1 MEKQHATVSPAE
13 KEKSRDQF
21 KTLILE
27 GTRYKT
33 LYNKKF
39 ELITPW
45 QKPDPKK
52 MVSFLPGTVIR
63 VLVKKGDK
71 VSVGQDLLLLEAMK
85 MQNRIKADR
94 EGIIKNVLVKEGDKL
109 PKGVVMIEFR

>member
-1 MEKQHATVSPAE
+1 MEEKNTTVPLAE
-13 KEKSRDQF
+13 NEKSSDQF
-21 KTLILE
+21 RMLVLE
-27 GTRYKT
+27 GTCYKT

-39 ELITPW
+39 ELLSPW

-52 MVSFLPGTVIR
+52 MISFLPGTVIK

-71 VSVGQDLLLLEAMK
+71 VSAGQDLLLLEAMK
-85 MQNRIKADR
+85 MQNRIKSDR
-94 EGIIKNVLVKEGDKL
+94 EGIIKNVLVKEGDKV

>member
-1 MEKQHATVSPAE
+1 MEERNTTVPLAE
-13 KEKSRDQF
+13 NEKSSDQF
-21 KTLILE
+21 RMLVLE

-39 ELITPW
+39 ELLSPW

-52 MVSFLPGTVIR
+52 MISFLPGTVIK

-71 VSVGQDLLLLEAMK
+71 VSAGQDLLLLEAMK
-85 MQNRIKADR
+85 MQNRIKSDR
-94 EGIIKNVLVKEGDKL
+94 EGIIKNVLVKEGDKV

>member
-1 MEKQHATVSPAE
+1 MEEKNTTVLLAE
-13 KEKSRDQF
+13 NEKSSDQF
-21 KTLILE
+21 RMLVLE

-39 ELITPW
+39 ELLSPW

-52 MVSFLPGTVIR
+52 MISFLPGTVIK

-71 VSVGQDLLLLEAMK
+71 VSAGQDLLLLEAMK
-85 MQNRIKADR
+85 MQNRIKSDR
-94 EGIIKNVLVKEGDKL
+94 EGIIKNVLVKEGDKV

>member
-1 MEKQHATVSPAE
+1 MEEQNVALSQAE
-13 KEKSRDQF
+13 SEKSRDPF
-21 KTLILE
+21 RTLVLE

-39 ELITPW
+39 ELLSPW

-52 MVSFLPGTVIR
+52 MISFLPGTVIK

-71 VSVGQDLLLLEAMK
+71 VSEGQDLLLLEAMK
-85 MQNRIKADR
+85 MQNRIKSDR
-94 EGIIKNVLVKEGDKL
+94 EGIIKNVLVKEGDKV

>member
-1 MEKQHATVSPAE
+1 MEEKNTTVPRAE
-13 KEKSRDQF
+13 NEKSSDQF
-21 KTLILE
+21 RMLVLE

-39 ELITPW
+39 ELLSPW

-52 MVSFLPGTVIR
+52 MISFLPGTVIK

-71 VSVGQDLLLLEAMK
+71 VSAGQDLLLLEAMK
-85 MQNRIKADR
+85 MQNRIKSDR
-94 EGIIKNVLVKEGDKL
+94 EGIIKNVLVKEGDKV

>member
-1 MEKQHATVSPAE
+1 MEEKNTTVSLAE
-13 KEKSRDQF
+13 NEKSSDQF
-21 KTLILE
+21 RMLVLE

-39 ELITPW
+39 ELLSPW

-52 MVSFLPGTVIR
+52 MISFLPGTVIK

-71 VSVGQDLLLLEAMK
+71 VSAGQDLLLLEAMK
-85 MQNRIKADR
+85 MQNRIKSDR
-94 EGIIKNVLVKEGDKL
+94 EGIIKNVLVKEGDKV

>member
-1 MEKQHATVSPAE
+1 MEEQNAALSQAE
-13 KEKSRDQF
+13 SEKSRDPF
-21 KTLILE
+21 RTLVLE

-39 ELITPW
+39 ELLSPW

-52 MVSFLPGTVIR
+52 MISFLPGTVIK
-63 VLVKKGDK
+63 VLVKKEDK
-71 VSVGQDLLLLEAMK
+71 VSEGQDLLLLEAMK
-85 MQNRIKADR
+85 MQNRIKSDR
-94 EGIIKNVLVKEGDKL
+94 EGIIKNVLVKEGDKV

>member
-1 MEKQHATVSPAE
+1 MEEQNATVSLAE
-13 KEKSRDQF
+13 SEKSRDPF
-21 KTLILE
+21 RTLVLE

-39 ELITPW
+39 ELLSPW

-52 MVSFLPGTVIR
+52 MISFLPGTVIK

-71 VSVGQDLLLLEAMK
+71 VSEGQDLLLLEAMK
-85 MQNRIKADR
+85 MQNRIKSDR
-94 EGIIKNVLVKEGDKL
+94 EGIIKNVLVKEGDKV

>member
-1 MEKQHATVSPAE
+1 MEEKNTTVPLAE
-13 KEKSRDQF
+13 NEKSSDQF
-21 KTLILE
+21 RMLVLE

-39 ELITPW
+39 ELLSPW

-52 MVSFLPGTVIR
+52 MISFLPGTVIK

-71 VSVGQDLLLLEAMK
+71 VSAGQDLLLLEAMK
-85 MQNRIKADR
+85 MQNRIKSDR
-94 EGIIKNVLVKEGDKL
+94 EGIIKNVLVKEGDKV